1 MDPLR
6 MFRPGARPF
15 LLAVLAACCIAAHG
29 WSWAAS
35 PSLAG
40 DGLKPGA
47 FVWLPQLAPTGPMA
61 IVVSLPAQRAYV
73 YRNGVRIGVSTVST
87 GRPGHDTPTGIYT
100 ILEKRREHYS
110 NLYDNAPMPFMQRL
124 SWDGIAL
131 HAGALPGY
139 PASHGC
145 VRLPAS
151 FAETLFAATKRGT
164 IVVVAAEE
172 AFPPGVVSPGMFS
185 PVDAGTGK
193 PATPLAARDAQWEW
207 APERSGEGPV
217 SVLVSLGDR
226 RVVVLRNAV
235 EIGRSA
241 LHVEGPPIEGSQA
254 FVLLEG
260 TLPRSSLALPD
271 RPALRWMSLAL
282 PGEAHAPDALQRAF
296 AERRLAIPR
305 DFARLVYD
313 ALQPGATVL
322 VTDQPLAPGAGDV
335 TVLASDAPPDRIDQ
349 GRPPSSD
356 GTRPPH

>member
-1 MDPLR
+1 MAALSVAVHG
-6 MFRPGARPF
+6 GAR
-15 LLAVLAACCIAAHG
+15 ADA
-29 WSWAAS
+29 
-35 PSLAG
+35 PSAG
-40 DGLKPGA
+40 DGLKPGD

-87 GRPGHDTPTGIYT
+87 GQSGHDTPAGIYT

-131 HAGALPGY
+131 HAGTLPGY

-145 VRLPAS
+145 VRLPAAFAEVL
-151 FAETLFAATKRGT
+151 FAETRAGT
-164 IVVVAAEE
+164 VVVVAAAE
-172 AFPPGVVSPGMFS
+172 AFPPGVVSPGLFS
-185 PVDAGTGK
+185 PVDAATG
-193 PATPLAARDAQWEW
+193 APLAAPVAHRGEWEW
-207 APERSGEGPV
+207 VPERSREGPLT
-217 SVLVSLGDR
+217 VLVSLADR

-241 LHVEGPPIEGSQA
+241 LQAQGIPVTGTHA

-260 TLPRSSLALPD
+260 SLPTSSLAMPD

-282 PGEAHAPDALQRAF
+282 PDQPAPDELRRAF

-305 DFARLVYD
+305 DFAGLVYD
-313 ALQPGATVL
+313 ALRPGATVM
-322 VTDQPLAPGAGDV
+322 VTDQPLMHGAEDV
-335 TVLASDAPPDRIDQ
+335 TVLSTELPPD
-349 GRPPSSD
+349 
-356 GTRPPH
+356 